1 MDKDTALKI
10 VIDKLLGDDSI
21 PVRLRLKKGF
31 SDEELEELYESL
43 DFLAEVYVDESM
55 VPKVLG
61 LALMDV
67 YGMFSFREGMYSKER
82 LIELENIGIELQEKA
97 INLFL

>member
-21 PVRLRLKKGF
+21 PVRLRLKKIF

-67 YGMFSFREGMYSKER
+67 YGMFSFREGMYSKEK
-82 LIELENIGIELQEKA
+82 LIELEDIGIELQEKA
-97 INLFL
+97 IKLFS